1 MASKRSIKK
10 DLNNMVFDVVDE
22 CFMAMMAEGSV
33 AEKAEKLIDEAAE
46 FQDVMLVKINSSKSK
61 ADFKAVRNDLEK
73 AAIDFVNKLNALV

>member
-61 ADFKAVRNDLEK
+61 ADFRDVRNDLEK

>member
-22 CFMAMMAEGSV
+22 CFMAMMVEGSV

-46 FQDVMLVKINSSKSK
+46 FQDVMLAKINSSKSK